1 MKGFELLMQIQTWK
15 SFFSK
20 ESCKESQK
28 ITKKSWNF
36 VYILAKQIFRQFDE
50 IFAEILTKI
59 SKC

>member
-1 MKGFELLMQIQTWK
+1 MIFKHFDTRYKFRIALWQ
-15 SFFSK
+15 
-20 ESCKESQK
+20 